1 MSQEQ
6 KLTTSDVQLKTRT
19 AVGVFDD
26 VELAKAAAE
35 RLQEAGYRDAVSI
48 VGLEGQR
55 VVHESVHDT
64 YATRGGAAGAAG
76 GAILGGVILGAIA
89 LAVPGVGTLIAGG
102 PLVAGL
108 AGAFAG
114 AGAGGLVGSFVG
126 MGITTEH
133 AKKYEEAVRRGNAI
147 VTVDTSGHNAADQA
161 CTVLRGSR
169 ATEVAS
175 YDVML

>member
-1 MSQEQ
+1 MSEEQ

-26 VELAKAAAE
+26 VELAKSAAE
-35 RLQEAGYRDAVSI
+35 RLHEAGYRDAVSI
-48 VGLEGQR
+48 VGLEGQP
-55 VVHESVHDT
+55 VVHESVQET
-64 YATRGGAAGAAG
+64 YATSGGAAGVAG
-76 GAILGGVILGAIA
+76 GAILGGVVLGAIA
-89 LAVPGVGTLIAGG
+89 LAVPGIGTLIAGG

-114 AGAGGLVGSFVG
+114 AGAGGLIGSFVG

-133 AKKYEEAVRRGNAI
+133 AKKYEEALRRGSAI
-147 VTVDTSGHNAADQA
+147 VTVDTSGNAPADQA
-161 CTVLRGSR
+161 CEVLRGAG

-175 YDVML
+175 YDTML